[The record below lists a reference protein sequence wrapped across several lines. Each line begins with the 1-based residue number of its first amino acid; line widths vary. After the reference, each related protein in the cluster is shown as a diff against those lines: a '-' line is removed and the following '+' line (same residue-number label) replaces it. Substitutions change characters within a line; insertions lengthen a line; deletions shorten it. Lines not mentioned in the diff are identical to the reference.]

1 MDDVEVGG
9 YGPGEVHLT
18 FAVAADIVGNIVC
31 ATVDPSSNIL
41 GHTRHVEKEMK
52 TKKGGFVESH
62 MSSTRTSVKVGEDFT
77 R

>member
-1 MDDVEVGG
+1 MGG

-52 TKKGGFVESH
+52 TKKGVCRDPHELHKDQRES
-62 MSSTRTSVKVGEDFT
+62 G
-77 R
+77 